1 MTNNVIYLSNSGL
14 ILYQR
19 SKNTLQEVLHFAD
32 ANTAQSA
39 LSDYVTRH
47 GVKSVTVMLDILE
60 EGYALESI
68 PHLNG
73 RDRNALL
80 QRKKSQLFPR
90 TRFNYS
96 AVRGRDASGRRD
108 DQVFFSAITDDQVI
122 QPWLALLFDLQLP
135 IVAIQS
141 LPILS
146 EKLAKDLPGS
156 EHKFLINITEDHRG
170 VSLRQSYFKDNVLA
184 LSRFRQLKTSDLSE
198 LAATV
203 KEEIDRS
210 RRFVSRQF
218 NLAPGARIAAHFFYS
233 SPATHVFFNT
243 VDFSA
248 INLDAQSYLTCD
260 YARSKGLTLPDNS
273 GISQLLAVQPSG
285 ISQTWHY
292 RDPQSHF
299 YYRHHQ
305 LKNALNLASALLLL
319 GGLITTGLGLTEN
332 ARLNEASQQLQNE
345 QRALSE
351 RLSHTAEAPLI
362 NGFSPFEMRAQIQ
375 VYQHIQQQII
385 TPAAILAPISLV
397 LQHHPDIT
405 LEAVAWGS
413 KNDGSQ
419 PPAIENP
426 DPSQTTGNEK
436 RLVPLR
442 LSASIAPFDGNY
454 RKALALIERVTK
466 QLGQTAQIKNVKTVK
481 LPIEINANNELSG
494 TTSQRSL
501 DSEFILEM
509 QWEQQP

>member
-1 MTNNVIYLSNSGL
+1 MASNVIYLSNFGL
-14 ILYQR
+14 ILYHR
-19 SKNTLQEVLHFAD
+19 SKNTLQEVLHLAD
-32 ANTAQSA
+32 ANSAQSP
-39 LSDYVTRH
+39 LYDYIAKH
-47 GVKSVTVMLDILE
+47 GVKPVTIVLDILE

-73 RDRNALL
+73 RDRDALL
-80 QRKKSQLFPR
+80 QRKKNQLFPR

-96 AVRGRDASGRRD
+96 AVRGRSASGRRD
-108 DQVFFSAITDDQVI
+108 DLVFFSAIADDQVI
-122 QPWLALLFDLQLP
+122 QPWLTLLFNLQIP

-146 EKLAKDLPGS
+146 EKLAKDLPGG
-156 EHKFLINITEDHRG
+156 EHKFLINITEDHLG

-184 LSRFRQLKTSDLSE
+184 LSRFRQLKTSDLPD

-218 NLAPGARIAAHFFYS
+218 NLAPDARIAAHFFYS
-233 SPATHVFFNT
+233 SPAMHVFFNA

-248 INLDAQSYLTCD
+248 INLDAQSYLIRD

-292 RDPQSHF
+292 RDQQSHF

-319 GGLITTGLGLTEN
+319 GSLIHTGLGLMEN
-332 ARLNEASQQLQNE
+332 ARLNEASRQLHNE
-345 QRALSE
+345 QHVISE
-351 RLSHTAEAPLI
+351 RMIHTAEAPLT
-362 NGFSPFEMRAQIQ
+362 NGFSPFEMRVQLQ
-375 VYQHIQQQII
+375 VHQQLQQQII
-385 TPAAILAPISLV
+385 TPEAILAPISQV

-405 LEAVAWGS
+405 LGAVAWGS
-413 KNDGSQ
+413 KNDDSQ
-419 PPAIENP
+419 QPAIENP

-442 LSASIAPFDGNY
+442 LSASITPFDGNY
-454 RKALALIERVTK
+454 RKALALIERVAK
-466 QLGQTAQIKNVKTVK
+466 QLSRTAQIKNVKTVK
-481 LPIEINANNELSG
+481 WPIEINANNELSG
-494 TTSQRSL
+494 TISQRSL

-509 QWEQQP
+509 HWEHP